1 MATRTL
7 ALAALALCTIFAT
20 SPARAASAEVYA
32 ATLDG
37 YRFVI
42 VDGAIEEDTPIK
54 VEYALR
60 RFGRA
65 GIVLNSKGGELHA
78 AAILADMIKKAEL
91 KTNVANGAICASSCF
106 LVLAAGNQITIAPTA
121 RIGVH
126 RTSKMKKDE
135 AGGDT
140 IDNTLAEVYQ
150 DLRVPKSIINK
161 MLATPHTEIGWLTQG
176 ELMSLR
182 GARMLDGPTTTE
194 WLIARAHDRMP

>member
-20 SPARAASAEVYA
+20 SPARAASADVYA

-42 VDGAIEEDTPIK
+42 IDGDIDEDTPVK
-54 VEYALR
+54 VEYAMR

-78 AAILADMIKKAEL
+78 AAILADMIKKTEL

-106 LVLAAGNQITIAPTA
+106 LVLAAGTQITIAPTA
-121 RIGVH
+121 RVGVH
-126 RTSKMKKDE
+126 RTYNMEKDE
-135 AGGDT
+135 AGGNA

-150 DLRVPKSIINK
+150 DLQVPQSIIGK
-161 MLATPHTEIGWLTQG
+161 MLATPHTGISWLTQRD
-176 ELMSLR
+176 LMSLR

-194 WLIARAHDRMP
+194 WLIARAQHRMP